1 MTALRCPASCYII
14 MSGLTDLVAP
24 AKAAVAM
31 NRILSLTAVAAM
43 LAVTACNKANEP
55 EVIDTNP
62 DPMASQIANAAPVE
76 LPPAVTDSGIYRCKD
91 NSVVYVDFLGDKTEA
106 NVRTKKDGPA
116 THVKAAEA
124 GKPMT
129 AEDGT
134 SVTGSGKTIQIAVKG
149 GAAQSCTR

>member
-1 MTALRCPASCYII
+1 MTRI
-14 MSGLTDLVAP
+14 AP
-24 AKAAVAM
+24 
-31 NRILSLTAVAAM
+31 LTAVAAL
-43 LAVTACNKANEP
+43 LALAACNKSNEP

-91 NSVVYVDFLGDKTEA
+91 NSIVYVDFLGDKTEA
-106 NVRTKKDGPA
+106 NVRTAKDGPA

-129 AEDGT
+129 GDNGV
-134 SVTGSGKTIQIAVKG
+134 SVSGSGKTVQIAVKG
-149 GAAQSCTR
+149 GAAQSCSR

>member
-1 MTALRCPASCYII
+1 MTVLDCRASCYII
-14 MSGLTDLVAP
+14 KSGLTDLAAL
-24 AKAAVAM
+24 AKDRGAM
-31 NRILSLTAVAAM
+31 NRILSITAVAAM

-76 LPPAVTDSGIYRCKD
+76 LPPSVTDSGIYRCKD

-106 NVRTKKDGPA
+106 NVRTAKDGPA

-134 SVTGSGKTIQIAVKG
+134 SVTGSGKTIQIAMKS

>member
-1 MTALRCPASCYII
+1 
-14 MSGLTDLVAP
+14 
-24 AKAAVAM
+24 M
-31 NRILSLTAVAAM
+31 NRLAPLSAAAAL
-43 LAVTACNKANEP
+43 LALAACNKSNQP

-62 DPMASQIANAAPVE
+62 DPMANQIANAAPVE

-91 NSVVYVDFLGDKTEA
+91 NSVVYIDFLGDKTQA
-106 NVRTKKDGPA
+106 NIRTKKDGTA

-129 AEDGT
+129 GDNGF
-134 SVTGSGKTIQIAVKG
+134 SVQGSGKTVQVAVNG

>member
-1 MTALRCPASCYII
+1 
-14 MSGLTDLVAP
+14 
-24 AKAAVAM
+24 M
-31 NRILSLTAVAAM
+31 NRLAPLSVVAAL
-43 LAVTACNKANEP
+43 LALAACNKSQP
-55 EVIDTNP
+55 EVVDTNP

-91 NSVVYVDFLGDKTEA
+91 NSVVYIDFLGDKTQA

-129 AEDGT
+129 GDNGF
-134 SVTGSGKTIQIAVKG
+134 SVNGSGKTVQVAVNG
-149 GAAQSCTR
+149 GAVQSCTR